1 MRKQKTFMLRK
12 EDVKRKWY
20 VVDAQGK
27 TLGRLAS
34 RIATILRGKHKPQW
48 TPHIDCGDY
57 VIVVNAKNI
66 VVTGKKAEQKIYQ
79 RYSGYPD
86 GLKETKFKDMIKR
99 NPVYVIRHAVW
110 GMLPKGR
117 LGRQMIKKLRV
128 FEGSVHTHQA
138 QKPEVLEI

>member
-1 MRKQKTFMLRK
+1 MKKTFMLRK

-20 VVDAQGK
+20 IVDAKGK

-34 RIATILRGKHKPQW
+34 KIATILRGKHKPEW
-48 TPHIDCGDY
+48 TPHVDCGDY
-57 VIVVNAKNI
+57 VIVINAKDV

-99 NPVYVIRHAVW
+99 NPNYVIRHAVW

-117 LGRQMIKKLRV
+117 LGRRIFKKLKV
-128 FEGSVHTHQA
+128 FAGPEHDHIA
-138 QKPEVLEI
+138 QKPEPLEV